1 MAEEREKE
9 NEKARN
15 GSLVWKGTR
24 FHQSGTEKPKRRMA
38 WGKCCPPPQS
48 WVSKKNLVDW
58 ELRVEEKLGEVRG
71 HRCAGHR

>member
-1 MAEEREKE
+1 MRKLGMEVWFGKGQDFIKVEQKNRKE
-9 NEKARN
+9 GWRGEN
-15 GSLVWKGTR
+15 V
-24 FHQSGTEKPKRRMA
+24 
-38 WGKCCPPPQS
+38 PPPQS

>member
-1 MAEEREKE
+1 MEVWFGKGQDFIKVEQKNRKE
-9 NEKARN
+9 GWRGENVAPR
-15 GSLVWKGTR
+15 
-24 FHQSGTEKPKRRMA
+24 
-38 WGKCCPPPQS
+38 QS